1 MLSPIGSL
9 SSVNTLGP
17 SAGVGAAT
25 AVAPATGAAPAADFS
40 QVLANVATDAIGTVR
55 AGEVAAISG
64 IEGKASIQS
73 VVASVMAAEQT
84 LQAAVAIREKVVSA
98 YQEISR
104 MAI

>member
-1 MLSPIGSL
+1 MLSSIGSL
-9 SSVNTLGP
+9 SSVNSLTTTTTAP
-17 SAGVGAAT
+17 VSGVGASQG
-25 AVAPATGAAPAADFS
+25 VASDFS

-55 AGEVAAISG
+55 AGESTAISG

-73 VVASVMAAEQT
+73 VVAAVMAAEQT
-84 LQAAVAIREKVVSA
+84 LQAAVSIRDKVVSA

>member
-1 MLSPIGSL
+1 MLSSIGSV
-9 SSVNTLGP
+9 SSVNTLTSTTTAP
-17 SAGVGAAT
+17 VSGVGAGQG
-25 AVAPATGAAPAADFS
+25 VGGDFS

-55 AGEVAAISG
+55 AGEATAISG

-73 VVASVMAAEQT
+73 VVAAVMAAEQT
-84 LQAAVAIREKVVSA
+84 LQAAVSIRDKVVSA

>member
-1 MLSPIGSL
+1 MINSIGSV
-9 SSVNTLGP
+9 SSVDTFTSIAPKGP
-17 SAGVGAAT
+17 AGVGAA
-25 AVAPATGAAPAADFS
+25 AGAAPEFS

-55 AGEVAAISG
+55 TGEAMAISG

-73 VVASVMAAEQT
+73 VVAAVMAAEQT
-84 LQAAVAIREKVVSA
+84 LQAAVSIRDKVVSA

>member
-1 MLSPIGSL
+1 MLSSIGSV
-9 SSVNTLGP
+9 SSVNTLTSTTTGAV
-17 SAGVGAAT
+17 SGVGAGNG
-25 AVAPATGAAPAADFS
+25 VASDFS

-55 AGEVAAISG
+55 AGEATAITG

-73 VVASVMAAEQT
+73 VVAAVMAAEQT
-84 LQAAVAIREKVVSA
+84 LQAAVSIRDKVVSA

>member
-1 MLSPIGSL
+1 MLNAIGSV
-9 SSVNTLGP
+9 SSVDTFGP
-17 SAGVGAAT
+17 VGTKPTAAAG
-25 AVAPATGAAPAADFS
+25 AVAGSDFS

-55 AGEVAAISG
+55 AGEATAISG

-73 VVASVMAAEQT
+73 VVAAVMAAEQT
-84 LQAAVAIREKVVSA
+84 LQAAVSIRDKVVSA

>member
-1 MLSPIGSL
+1 MLNAIGSV
-9 SSVNTLGP
+9 SSVDTFSSVGTRP
-17 SAGVGAAT
+17 SAAAGAG
-25 AVAPATGAAPAADFS
+25 AVQGADFS

-55 AGEVAAISG
+55 AGEATAISG

-73 VVASVMAAEQT
+73 VVAAVMAAEQT
-84 LQAAVAIREKVVSA
+84 LQAAVSIRDKVVSA